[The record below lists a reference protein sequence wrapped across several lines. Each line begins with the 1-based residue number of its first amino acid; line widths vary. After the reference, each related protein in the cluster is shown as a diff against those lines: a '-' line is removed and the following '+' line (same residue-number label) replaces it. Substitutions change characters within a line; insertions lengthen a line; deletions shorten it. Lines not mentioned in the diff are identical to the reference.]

1 MHQVVGNNL
10 RAMMTMDPPDGIESA
25 NRMIDTV
32 LANCM
37 FATRAALHGSLR
49 ASPGSLAF
57 NRDMILDIPM
67 VADWNLI
74 RQRRQQLVD
83 KRLLAANRKRFS
95 YDYHIGDEVLKLIY
109 DPTKLGTR
117 AEGPFRIEAV
127 HANGTVTIRLDQYTI
142 ERISLRRI
150 KPYHR

>member
-1 MHQVVGNNL
+1 
-10 RAMMTMDPPDGIESA
+10 
-25 NRMIDTV
+25 
-32 LANCM
+32 
-37 FATRAALHGSLR
+37 
-49 ASPGSLAF
+49 
-57 NRDMILDIPM
+57 M

-127 HANGTVTIRLDQYTI
+127 HANGTVTIRLDQYTKTRPNI
-142 ERISLRRI
+142 TQKGVPTAISLRDI
-150 KPYHR
+150 YYNIGLQYIQCTEYC